1 MRSRL
6 LVTALALLSPLT
18 ACGDDS
24 SGGGG
29 TDGTSSTTSEGTAE
43 SSESS
48 ATQDTTAATDTPTG
62 TTDGASTSSS
72 SNASADGSSGD
83 STDETGA
90 GLCPDVGDPC
100 TICESTQCP
109 DAYCDC
115 FNNGSCV
122 LLAQCTA
129 GCDIGDAACNQ
140 ACWTQYPEGI
150 SDGAVLTHCAGTTCM
165 ADCGAYVPLTDCQ
178 QCLYTECPLEMNT
191 CVSNPECSAL
201 LACLDACEDPG
212 CENTCYA
219 VHPDGLADSGPV
231 GECAQDACLQ
241 ACA

>member
-1 MRSRL
+1 MHTRL
-6 LVTALALLSPLT
+6 LITTSALLGLLL

-24 SGGGG
+24 SSSSE
-29 TDGTSSTTSEGTAE
+29 TDAASSTSAATTSGQTE
-43 SSESS
+43 SSS
-48 ATQDTTAATDTPTG
+48 TAATTSATDAPT
-62 TTDGASTSSS
+62 TTR
-72 SNASADGSSGD
+72 DGSSTASSSGGSDSSTGGD
-83 STDETGA
+83 STSETGA

-122 LLAQCTA
+122 LLAQCVA
-129 GCDIGDAACNQ
+129 GCEIGDVVCNQ

-150 SDGAVLTHCAGTTCM
+150 SDGAILTHCAGTTCM
-165 ADCGAYVPLTDCQ
+165 SDCGAYVPLTECQ
-178 QCLYTECPLEMNT
+178 QCLYTECPQEMNT

-201 LACLDACEDPG
+201 LACLDACENPG
-212 CENTCYA
+212 CENTCYT